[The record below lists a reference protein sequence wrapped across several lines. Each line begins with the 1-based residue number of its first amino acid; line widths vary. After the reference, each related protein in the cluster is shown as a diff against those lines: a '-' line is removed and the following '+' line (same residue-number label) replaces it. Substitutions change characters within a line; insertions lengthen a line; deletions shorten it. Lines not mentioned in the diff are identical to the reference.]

1 MRKAHK
7 NLNLNEEHF
16 NHVAG
21 HLSDAMVHL
30 GVAKDLVDKVI
41 AVAATTKDDVLGR
54 TPDA

>member
-1 MRKAHK
+1 M
-7 NLNLNEEHF
+7 NLNEEHF